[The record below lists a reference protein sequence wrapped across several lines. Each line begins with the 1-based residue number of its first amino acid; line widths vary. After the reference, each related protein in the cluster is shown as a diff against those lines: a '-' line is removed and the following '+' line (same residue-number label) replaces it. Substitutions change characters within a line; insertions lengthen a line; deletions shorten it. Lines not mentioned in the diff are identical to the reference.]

1 VVHSENG
8 LQIDLEALN
17 ERLANADL
25 MVIGFQTFAERL
37 LLDARHT
44 PGEGPLVAVVAP
56 VANLQERYA
65 WLGEHRSAFGMP
77 EDFAFALWPHSIAL
91 MREGDV
97 LRAMSVRM
105 AAVSNEADMAMT
117 KALDRLEQLERET
130 IREAVEGGPGWESI
144 WPEEA

>member
-1 VVHSENG
+1 MVHSENG

-25 MVIGFQTFAERL
+25 IVIGFQTFAERL

-56 VANLQERYA
+56 VSNVQERYA
-65 WLGEHRSAFGMP
+65 WLGEHRGAFGMP
-77 EDFAFALWPHSIAL
+77 EDFTFALWPHSIAL

-97 LRAMSVRM
+97 LRAMSARM

-117 KALDRLEQLERET
+117 RALGRLEQLERQT
-130 IREAVEGGPGWESI
+130 IRKAVEGGPGWETI
-144 WPEEA
+144 WPGEA